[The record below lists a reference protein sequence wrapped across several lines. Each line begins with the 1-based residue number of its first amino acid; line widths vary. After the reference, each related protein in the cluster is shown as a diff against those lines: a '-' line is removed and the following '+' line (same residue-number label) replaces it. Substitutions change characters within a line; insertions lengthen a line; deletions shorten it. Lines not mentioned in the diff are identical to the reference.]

1 VNVGRLLWVTTRRRW
16 QEEVVPLL
24 VLGAVGWLHAS
35 AALGAA
41 ATAEPALEIP
51 LLFATALAAA
61 LLIPMAMPGGG
72 PFASLRFELLPW
84 TPAHFFLLRLLLGQ
98 PLRMLLT
105 LSAVLWTAI
114 AVVRLATPV
123 AAAAA
128 LAATATLAA
137 AGLLLA
143 QVVEDSLM
151 RRRALGVLGT
161 LSLGGVAAL
170 LALEGW
176 GTVAPELVRV
186 LPAGVADAPLLAW
199 LAGPGRTAPSAGA
212 WLQPL
217 LVLPACFAALTAAVW
232 LGYRNAAAHAAP
244 PPAARDATTAGRTA
258 AFIVTSAGRLA
269 PQRQAWFAREV
280 ASLVRSGRI
289 SVGFLVSF
297 LLAAAGFHFGVP
309 WLLTGAMLFWALH
322 ASNLLAP
329 DVPLAGLTRH
339 DLLPVGIGTTLR
351 LRHAAIVLLASS
363 CAVVA
368 GVLVAV
374 AGGWAEPRL
383 GPPSLLLYPL
393 AHVFG
398 VALLLVAT
406 LPGDRLAVRYA
417 FWYDFPSRRRIGQ
430 QPPLHVGFAAMIAF
444 FGLAAA
450 VTAAGVLLA
459 RLLVPGS
466 IGVAQ
471 YAVVFAGALLAAAL
485 LYTFVPAAGGGV

>member
-35 AALGAA
+35 AALGDA
-41 ATAEPALEIP
+41 ATGEPLLEIA

-61 LLIPMAMPGGG
+61 LFIPMAMPGGG

-128 LAATATLAA
+128 VAAAATLAA

-151 RRRALGVLGT
+151 RRRALGVLGL
-161 LSLGGVAAL
+161 LSLGGVVAL
-170 LALEGW
+170 LGLEAW
-176 GTVAPELVRV
+176 GTVAPELVGL
-186 LPAGVADAPLLAW
+186 LPAGAAGASLPGA
-199 LAGPGRTAPSAGA
+199 LAGPGRTAPPAGVT
-212 WLQPL
+212 LQAL
-217 LVLPACFAALTAAVW
+217 LALLACAAVLAAAVW
-232 LGYRNAAAHAAP
+232 LGRRNAAAHASPAP
-244 PPAARDATTAGRTA
+244 PRRNPTTVDFAAAFVVTAAGR
-258 AFIVTSAGRLA
+258 IA
-269 PQRQAWFAREV
+269 PRRPAWFAREV

-289 SVGFLVSF
+289 AGGFLVSF
-297 LLAAAGFHFGVP
+297 LLAAVGFRFGVP

-329 DVPLAGLTRH
+329 DVPLGGLARH

-351 LRHAAIVLLASS
+351 LRHAAIVLLASA
-363 CAVVA
+363 CAAVA
-368 GVLVAV
+368 GVVVAL
-374 AGGWAEPRL
+374 AGGWAQPRL

-430 QPPLHVGFAAMIAF
+430 QPPLAVGLVAMIAF
-444 FGLAAA
+444 FVLAAA

-466 IGVAQ
+466 LGVAQ
-471 YAVVFAGALLAAAL
+471 FAVVFGGALLAAGL
-485 LYTFVPAAGGGV
+485 LYVAAPAAGRRA